1 MRGEYVIRRPVA
13 NEYLVRERDRRRL
26 RELALVALLVLPL
39 ALGLLA
45 DIWIHLEVIHTGYR
59 LNELEAELARLEQQE
74 RRLRLEASYLASPQ
88 RVEQRATEELGMV
101 MPRPEQLVFLEHRP

>member
-39 ALGLLA
+39 GLGLLA

-59 LNELEAELARLEQQE
+59 LNELERTLDDLEQRE
-74 RRLRLEASYLASPQ
+74 RRLRLEASYLSSPQ
-88 RVEQRATEELGMV
+88 RIEARAIEELGMV
-101 MPRPEQLVFLEHRP
+101 MPRPDQLVFLEAPR

>member
-1 MRGEYVIRRPVA
+1 MRGEYVIRRRVA

-26 RELALVALLVLPL
+26 RELALLVLLVLPL

-45 DIWIHLEVIHTGYR
+45 DIWIHLEVIHSGYR
-59 LNELEAELARLEQQE
+59 LSELDKSLRDLEQQE

-88 RVEQRATEELGMV
+88 RVEARATEELGMV
-101 MPRPEQLVFLEHRP
+101 MPRPEQLVFLEPRP

>member
-26 RELALVALLVLPL
+26 KELALVALLVLPL
-39 ALGLLA
+39 ALGLLT

-59 LNELEAELARLEQQE
+59 LNELERTLDELEQRE
-74 RRLRLEASYLASPQ
+74 RRLRLEASYLSSPQ
-88 RVEQRATEELGMV
+88 RIESRAIEELGMT
-101 MPRPEQLVFLEHRP
+101 MPRPEQLVFLESRP